1 MATTVASSPHNR
13 RALSPAS
20 PRRTRTPD
28 MSFGRAASP
37 VSPILSPSSPSLS
50 GYSSSESEGPRRRSA
65 RRPSRSPQTT
75 TSTLP
80 IIRAHVELDPSQ
92 PEHAD
97 APAAPSSAF
106 TNGLANGKAVN
117 GQPVVRRRRSSSVHA
132 KPPPGVTPTKVV
144 DWEIPRKTFHS
155 SIGEYTSTSCRTAQI
170 TRIVASPGGPV
181 PAASGGSRRTAPDMT
196 QARTLAHR
204 SCGETVTPVT

>member
-1 MATTVASSPHNR
+1 MATTVSSSPHNR
-13 RALSPAS
+13 RAPSPAS
-20 PRRTRTPD
+20 PRRDPQ
-28 MSFGRAASP
+28 MSFRAASP
-37 VSPILSPSSPSLS
+37 VSPVLSPSSPSLS

-80 IIRAHVELDPSQ
+80 IIRAHVELDPNH

-106 TNGLANGKAVN
+106 TNGQANGKIN
-117 GQPVVRRRRSSSVHA
+117 GQPVIRRRRSSSVHA
-132 KPPPGVTPTKVV
+132 KPPPGVTPTKAV

-155 SIGEYTSTSCRTAQI
+155 SIGECSKAVTRHAAGKRQRAAYWPSMTRPNKRTW
-170 TRIVASPGGPV
+170 GLW
-181 PAASGGSRRTAPDMT
+181 GSVTPDSVIHT
-196 QARTLAHR
+196 ARTH
-204 SCGETVTPVT
+204 